1 MDRVEKSTGVDR
13 VEKSTSMDRVEK
25 STGVDRVE
33 KSTSMDRV
41 EKSTG
46 VDRAKTDMKDASTQ
60 STFNLTLSPSES
72 RAEESESMSERRH
85 SDLPKHSPG
94 ESSLKSSSRHFKSV
108 QVDVMGQPRTAKVR
122 LPGYFRDSKPCSEPN
137 KHFLKVEEPV
147 RRHCR
152 IATLTDPGAELR
164 GFLLNP
170 SRVDFGT
177 QQEGTYATITVA
189 MKNLGVDPSRFTVK
203 QPPPSTGL
211 RVIYHPGPVPSG
223 LQAEL
228 QVQLFSMCDGT
239 EPKKYLSEDITIF
252 TETDILYLPVT
263 AVILTERFFVEKC
276 MCACRQVEAESI
288 CSHSWPGNHMDEP

>member
-1 MDRVEKSTGVDR
+1 
-13 VEKSTSMDRVEK
+13 
-25 STGVDRVE
+25 
-33 KSTSMDRV
+33 
-41 EKSTG
+41 
-46 VDRAKTDMKDASTQ
+46 
-60 STFNLTLSPSES
+60 
-72 RAEESESMSERRH
+72 
-85 SDLPKHSPG
+85 
-94 ESSLKSSSRHFKSV
+94 SV

-137 KHFLKVEEPV
+137 KHVEEPV

-263 AVILTERFFVEKC
+263 ADILWSVQRKQVVKKGILTVYIQVILTKKTFLT
-276 MCACRQVEAESI
+276 
-288 CSHSWPGNHMDEP
+288 